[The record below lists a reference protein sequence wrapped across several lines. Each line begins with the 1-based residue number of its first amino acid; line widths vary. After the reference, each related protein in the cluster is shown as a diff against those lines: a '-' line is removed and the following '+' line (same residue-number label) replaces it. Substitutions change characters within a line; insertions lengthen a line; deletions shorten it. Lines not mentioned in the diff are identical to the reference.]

1 MFMRGNKML
10 WNRIKQQTVYK
21 RVTMCQH
28 IKIQG
33 RVLVAV
39 GTDFKITKLN
49 ASRRNT
55 SLIVCQ

>member
-39 GTDFKITKLN
+39 GTDFKITKLP
-49 ASRRNT
+49 T
-55 SLIVCQ
+55 LKSL